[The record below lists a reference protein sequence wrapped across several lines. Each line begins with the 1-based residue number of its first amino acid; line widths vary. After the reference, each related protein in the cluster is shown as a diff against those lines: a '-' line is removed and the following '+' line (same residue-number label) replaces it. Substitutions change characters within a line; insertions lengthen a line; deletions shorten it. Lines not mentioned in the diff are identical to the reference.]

1 MSSQD
6 AETWPLEA
14 GHFAKPLEQLRH
26 GEPWKEV
33 LEELLLDLPE
43 ERADRLMQLMR
54 EARGAWLPLAHVRAG
69 RALVVGNA
77 LSGTCVPLAR
87 AGFRVIVLDTSLP
100 RLALARFRD
109 QALAAGRVLALCAD
123 AGASLPFADMSFDL
137 VAQEDRLPRSE
148 PDWRRGLDEL
158 RRVCRGELMLSADN
172 RFGYKRSS
180 GRRGRFLIPSPLQFL
195 RAGIHP
201 RAGERSL
208 RGYRKLLRS
217 PGFSEP
223 RAFSLYP
230 HSREFTHLVALD
242 AELPRLVLGP
252 KERANRLKL
261 LGHRLGLFPWL
272 TPSFGLFGARSQA
285 ALDSPR
291 LDRVLAELARRIDEE
306 QPQAEQV
313 LATRGN
319 SIVVQTRLAGGDPDE
334 PRGRWTLHVPLSPQQ
349 QRLLETH
356 HARLDLISARMP
368 GVPVPA
374 GLFLGEIEGLFLGC
388 ERRLGGL
395 TGPHLSGDQECAR
408 NTFSDAARQTA
419 AWITQP
425 ARPLDEAD
433 FERLIGTRFDLVASK
448 AAVEATRSNLRRL
461 REESAELLIG
471 RSFPRVLY
479 HADLRS
485 KHVQMRPD
493 GHVIGYLDWGP
504 SETDDLPY
512 YDLLHLICHERKQEA
527 DLRAEEAWAIVRE
540 GERLRDY
547 ERAALEDY
555 AGRLGLDPLYCRAI
569 ERIYPVLVAATV
581 ERNWD
586 YSRPRWLHREFGL

>member
-1 MSSQD
+1 M
-6 AETWPLEA
+6 
-14 GHFAKPLEQLRH
+14 
-26 GEPWKEV
+26 V
-33 LEELLLDLPE
+33 
-43 ERADRLMQLMR
+43 
-54 EARGAWLPLAHVRAG
+54 
-69 RALVVGNA
+69 
-77 LSGTCVPLAR
+77 
-87 AGFRVIVLDTSLP
+87 
-100 RLALARFRD
+100 
-109 QALAAGRVLALCAD
+109 
-123 AGASLPFADMSFDL
+123 
-137 VAQEDRLPRSE
+137 
-148 PDWRRGLDEL
+148 
-158 RRVCRGELMLSADN
+158 RGELMLAADN

-195 RAGIHP
+195 RAGIRP

-230 HSREFTHLVALD
+230 HSREFTHLVSLD

-252 KERANRLKL
+252 KERANRTKL

-272 TPSFGLFGARSQA
+272 TPSFGLFSARSHT

-306 QPQAEQV
+306 RPEPEQV

-319 SIVVQTRLAGGDPDE
+319 SIVVQTHLPGGDEHD

-349 QRLLETH
+349 KRLLQTH
-356 HARLDLISARMP
+356 HARLDLIRARMP
-368 GVPVPA
+368 GVPVPE

-408 NTFSDAARQTA
+408 NTFSDAARQMA
-419 AWITQP
+419 AWIMQP

-433 FERLIGTRFDLVASK
+433 FERLIGSRFDLVASK
-448 AAVEATRSNLRRL
+448 AAVDSTRSNLRRL

-485 KHVQMRPD
+485 KHVQMQPD

-504 SETDDLPY
+504 SETNDLPY

-527 DLRAEEAWAIVRE
+527 DLRAAEAWAIVRE
-540 GERLRDY
+540 GDRLRDY

-569 ERIYPVLVAATV
+569 ERIYPVLVAATA

-586 YSRPRWLHREFGL
+586 YSRPRWLHRQFEV